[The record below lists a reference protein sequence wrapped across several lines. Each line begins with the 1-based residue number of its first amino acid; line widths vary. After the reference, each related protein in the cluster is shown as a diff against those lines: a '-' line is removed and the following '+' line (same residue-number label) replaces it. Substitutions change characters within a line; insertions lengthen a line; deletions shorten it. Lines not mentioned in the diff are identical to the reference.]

1 MGKYLGTITLI
12 LLLTSCVSEDN
23 IPNEPQF
30 IRSEKTNN
38 ITSSS
43 ESTKKVEYE
52 LELDGRLPIDKNG
65 YYHLV
70 LNKSS
75 HQTIHR
81 VSGKVKG
88 NTHPLKIEW
97 NSNLFW
103 WLLQGQVVA
112 NITKT
117 YFNPF
122 TGELVYVNLPPLINW
137 KDSLVP
143 TINSASYSD
152 KDNEI
157 NTVIAPIY
165 RMRYDT
171 LVVVA
176 RINERD
182 VTQSIKIVLE

>member
-12 LLLTSCVSEDN
+12 LLLTSCVSEDI

-30 IRSEKTNN
+30 IRLEKTNN

-43 ESTKKVEYE
+43 ESTKKIEYE

-122 TGELVYVNLPPLINW
+122 TGELVYVNLPPLMNW
-137 KDSLVP
+137 RNVLVP
-143 TINSASYSD
+143 TINTASYSG
-152 KDNEI
+152 NSGEL
-157 NTVIAPIY
+157 NTIIAPVKE
-165 RMRYDT
+165 MKGDT
-171 LVVVA
+171 LVVNA
-176 RINERD
+176 RIIE
-182 VTQSIKIVLE
+182 TQIKKQIKIVLE

>member
-1 MGKYLGTITLI
+1 MGKYLGTLTLI
-12 LLLTSCVSEDN
+12 LLLTSCVSEDI

-30 IRSEKTNN
+30 IRLEKTNN
-38 ITSSS
+38 ITSNS

-122 TGELVYVNLPPLINW
+122 TGELVYVNLPPLMNW
-137 KDSLVP
+137 RNVLVP
-143 TINSASYSD
+143 TINTASYSG
-152 KDNEI
+152 NGGEL
-157 NTVIAPIY
+157 NTIIAPVKE
-165 RMRYDT
+165 MKGDT
-171 LVVVA
+171 LVVNA
-176 RINERD
+176 RIIKTEIKK
-182 VTQSIKIVLE
+182 QIKIVLE